1 MAYSWLWISTKTKK
15 IITKYLDMRKKGPL
29 YGFKNQKAY
38 DAWFKNLSGIDKAV
52 IFSIS
57 KSGKSFAPN
66 TFLKNFVS
74 IQGMKLAAYVPSMGT
89 TAKWTVPIAA
99 QAIFRDDDEED
110 IPAEE
115 FLGE

>member
-1 MAYSWLWISTKTKK
+1 
-15 IITKYLDMRKKGPL
+15 
-29 YGFKNQKAY
+29 
-38 DAWFKNLSGIDKAV
+38 
-52 IFSIS
+52 
-57 KSGKSFAPN
+57 
-66 TFLKNFVS
+66 
-74 IQGMKLAAYVPSMGT
+74 MKLAAYVPSMGT